1 MDSPSQRVPQLFC
14 STKVL
19 EPFVMFKLYKP
30 LKLLNIQ
37 GVLIKKNTKKPKDFS
52 CLCLV
57 QSMKIIT
64 VYEFKLIMSRKY
76 MFHISNG
83 LLMNIRN

>member
-30 LKLLNIQ
+30 FKLLNIQ
-37 GVLIKKNTKKPKDFS
+37 GVLIKKTQKNPKIFPV
-52 CLCLV
+52 CV
-57 QSMKIIT
+57 W
-64 VYEFKLIMSRKY
+64 
-76 MFHISNG
+76 SN
-83 LLMNIRN
+83 L